1 MTRHASRQE
10 HPAAYKRILVPIDF
24 SEYSKKALGSSIAL
38 AKTFHAELILIYVVE
53 SAVYPADFGFG
64 QVTIPGIEAEMTERG
79 EAELGKLVKQQIAGA
94 VPSRTIVCG
103 GKPFLE
109 IIKAAQEEKADLIVI
124 ATHGHT
130 GVEHILFGS
139 TAEKVVRKAPCD
151 VLVVR

>member
-1 MTRHASRQE
+1 MTQHAH
-10 HPAAYKRILVPIDF
+10 HPASYKRILVPIDF
-24 SEYSKKALGSSIAL
+24 SEYSKKALASSVAL

-53 SAVYPADFGFG
+53 TAVYPADFGFG
-64 QVTIPGIEAEMTERG
+64 QVTIPAVEREMTERG
-79 EAELGKLVKQQIAGA
+79 EAELKKLVATQVAGA
-94 VPSRTIVCG
+94 VPAQVIVVG

-109 IIKAAQEEKADLIVI
+109 IIKAAEEERADLIVI

-151 VLVVR
+151 VMVVR

>member
-1 MTRHASRQE
+1 MAHHAPP
-10 HPAAYKRILVPIDF
+10 HAPVYKRILVPIDF
-24 SEYSKKALGSSIAL
+24 SDSSKKALLSSITL
-38 AKTFHAELILIYVVE
+38 AKTFQAELILLYVVE

-64 QVTIPGIEAEMTERG
+64 QVAVPAIEREMTERG
-79 EAELGKLVKQQIAGA
+79 EAELAKLVKQQIAGA
-94 VPSRTIVCG
+94 VPARTIVCS

-109 IIKAAQEEKADLIVI
+109 IIKTTEEEKVDLIVI

-139 TAEKVVRKAPCD
+139 NAEKVVRKAPCD